1 MRKVRCS
8 EDSDDIRSLKI
19 VVYLKLNLEV
29 AMNAIRVIFA
39 MLVAMTLQGCASMG
53 EKAGFVPNTDTVSVR
68 QEPWLANSIPGNIG
82 EEFGYKVV
90 PVVLPQP
97 VSNDWKRE
105 LVDPTRSYMVEVG
118 GGKNEKPLER
128 VVFRGME
135 YNSSGRLVSV
145 HPAVV
150 NESATALFVLMP
162 YGRETTTEHHLYIAS
177 AMGRWLMTTTGV
189 HIAIGEGESLMQLRD
204 GLVKKFPSLLPAP
217 VLIGRGDDYG
227 VKFMEDLE
235 ERFPWRFAVAGKVYS
250 GRPEGELRKIANFT
264 REEDPF
270 DCFVSRGS
278 VKLSPGMTTV
288 GLVVAVPV
296 NLYRMRLCNQ

>member
-1 MRKVRCS
+1 MVT
-8 EDSDDIRSLKI
+8 IRLLFAMI
-19 VVYLKLNLEV
+19 VV
-29 AMNAIRVIFA
+29 
-39 MLVAMTLQGCASMG
+39 MTLQGCATIA
-53 EKAGFVPNTDTVSVR
+53 EKASFTPNTDTMSVR
-68 QEPWLANSIPGNIG
+68 QEPWLANAIPGIIG

-90 PVVLPQP
+90 PVMLPQP
-97 VSNDWKRE
+97 ISNDWKRE
-105 LVDPTRSYMVEVG
+105 LVDPTRSYKVEVG
-118 GGKNEKPLER
+118 GGKQEKPLER

-135 YNSSGRLVSV
+135 YDPDGKLVAT

-189 HIAIGEGESLMQLRD
+189 HITITEGESLMQLQD
-204 GLVKKFPSLLPAP
+204 GLVKKFPSPLPAP
-217 VLIGRGDDYG
+217 VLIGRGDEYG
-227 VKFMEDLE
+227 ARFMEDLE
-235 ERFPWRFAVAGKVYS
+235 KRFPWQFAVAGKAYS
-250 GRPEGELRKIANFT
+250 GRPEVELRKIANFT

-288 GLVVAVPV
+288 GLVVAIPI